1 MINKDLIA
9 KMTKKPVI
17 INTGR
22 GKCVNE
28 ADIVAALEAGDLSWY
43 CTDVF
48 SSEPPNKDENPL
60 FQAKRITF
68 TPHVGA
74 NTNENLLRIGQEVYD
89 TIEKYKKEG
98 LF

>member
-1 MINKDLIA
+1 
-9 KMTKKPVI
+9 MTKKPVI

-22 GKCVNE
+22 GKCINE
-28 ADIVAALEAGDLSWY
+28 ADVVAALESGDLSWY
-43 CTDVF
+43 CTDVYT
-48 SSEPPNKDENPL
+48 SEPPNKDENPL
-60 FQAKRITF
+60 FQAKNITF